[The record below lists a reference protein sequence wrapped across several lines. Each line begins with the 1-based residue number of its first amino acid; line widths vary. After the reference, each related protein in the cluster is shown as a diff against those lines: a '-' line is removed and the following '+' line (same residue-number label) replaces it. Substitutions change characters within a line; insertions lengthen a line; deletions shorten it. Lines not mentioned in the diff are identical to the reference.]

1 MSTARLLKKRQ
12 QKLKSL
18 CLVLW
23 WICMTERYCFGI
35 LFVNKKWKW
44 RVFVNHGCLF
54 LFFVLFVVCVCVWT
68 SVHACVCLF
77 FLPPSFFDVLSPP
90 VLLIVHFNSDLGNAV
105 PRHCWTSRLSS
116 EFPGALLSDFV
127 ALGCL
132 WSALFVRLCMP
143 PACIH
148 ILLPERLVVFKIEK
162 KNKKIKSALHLLS
175 AGAV

>member
-1 MSTARLLKKRQ
+1 MSTALLLKKQ
-12 QKLKSL
+12 HQKLKSL

-23 WICMTERYCFGI
+23 WICMTERYCLGI

-54 LFFVLFVVCVCVWT
+54 LFCFLFCLLFVCVCVN
-68 SVHACVCLF
+68 VCACVCVCLF

-105 PRHCWTSRLSS
+105 LRHCWTSRLSS

-127 ALGCL
+127 ALPWVACDQLFLYDCACL
-132 WSALFVRLCMP
+132 QRAYMYCY
-143 PACIH
+143 
-148 ILLPERLVVFKIEK
+148 
-162 KNKKIKSALHLLS
+162 KSA
-175 AGAV
+175 